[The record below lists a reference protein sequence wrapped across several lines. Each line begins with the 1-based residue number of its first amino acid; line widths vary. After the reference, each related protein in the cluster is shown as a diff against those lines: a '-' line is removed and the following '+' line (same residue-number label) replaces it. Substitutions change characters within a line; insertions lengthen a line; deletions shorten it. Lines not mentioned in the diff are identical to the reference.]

1 VQETQNVAEIQVPA
15 VQDIQEATVSETQ
28 NVTENQTPA
37 VQDIQEATASET
49 QTTPPPPAS
58 SDGTSESE

>member
-1 VQETQNVAEIQVPA
+1 MQETQNVAENQTPA
-15 VQDIQEATVSETQ
+15 VQDIQETTVPETQ
-28 NVTENQTPA
+28 NVAENQAPA

-49 QTTPPPPAS
+49 QTPPPPAS